1 MKDFEQRL
9 GQCRDQID
17 QIDKQLLELLVKRR
31 QVTKRVGELKSQVG
45 MPIFAPE
52 REQQLLD
59 SLKQRADAKAIN
71 PQLVEDVFRRIMRD
85 SYKSQDEQ
93 GYRCVNPDINKVV
106 VIGGGGQLGS
116 VFVDLFTRT
125 GYPVHIIEKH
135 QWQQAKAI
143 VMDADL
149 VIVAVPIN
157 ITDEIIKQLSY
168 LPEQCV
174 LADITSIKE
183 QPLAAMLAVHK
194 GPVLGLH
201 PMFGPG
207 VTGFIKQT
215 IIICHG
221 RMADKYQWLLQQ
233 FQVWGANNYQV
244 EAAEHDNA
252 MAMVQVMR
260 HFSTACYGYHLMHEQ
275 ADLEKLL
282 AMSSPIYR
290 LELAMVGRL
299 FAQDPQLY
307 ADIIFS
313 NTDNVAMMERFI
325 DRFRDMLV
333 DVKANDKQGFIE
345 KFNQVANWFGDDAQA
360 FLEESSIMLDK
371 AKERE

>member
-9 GQCRDQID
+9 GQCRDEID

-143 VMDADL
+143 LMDADL

-168 LPEQCV
+168 LPEQCI

-313 NTDNVAMMERFI
+313 NADNVAMMERFI

-345 KFNQVANWFGDDAQA
+345 KFNQVANWFGDDAKA